1 MLATK
6 VHRVHG
12 TVIRWALDFVDCVLA
27 SAWLGLQQSRNLVAC
42 LLAAP
47 CTKLAY
53 SQVPKSAKSRT
64 TLKIVFQKLL
74 VNDGELAWDPKAV
87 LARVGKRTYA
97 RPCVRCELGANGKVI
112 KRSRADAG
120 R

>member
-27 SAWLGLQQSRNLVAC
+27 SSWLGLQQSRNLVAC

-97 RPCVRCELGANGKVI
+97 RPCV
-112 KRSRADAG
+112 
-120 R
+120 